1 MKRIQIQKTLYFIK
15 IRDTFYNSPR
25 VYIVTDLMYGGEL
38 LDKIREK
45 SLSERASAKIM
56 FVIIKTVEQ
65 LHRNS
70 VGKLVSIYKRK
81 QNLLFLF
88 LFF

>member
-45 SLSERASAKIM
+45 SLSECESAKIM
-56 FVIIKTVEQ
+56 SVIIKTVEQ